1 MSANVLPMSLVDMLS
16 QLAQSDK
23 GRELLG
29 KAKELADDPKTR
41 AKLDEAFGVLEGQI
55 QLVRHMLA
63 EQPSPPPDGEPD
75 AA

>member
-1 MSANVLPMSLVDMLS
+1 MSLVDMLS

-29 KAKELADDPKTR
+29 KAKELADDPSTR
-41 AKLDEAFGVLEGQI
+41 AKIDDACAVIEGQI
-55 QLVRHMLA
+55 QLVRRKLA
-63 EQPSPPPDGEPD
+63 EQPGPPPDGEPD